1 MSELSFREYQENSAE
16 TAIYPEDTALAYL
29 TLGLTG
35 EAGEIANKIKKVIRD
50 SKGELSD
57 ELRKDLICEIGDV
70 LWYMSQLV
78 SELDGDLG
86 DVAKANIEKLRSRKE
101 RGVLGGSGDNR

>member
-1 MSELSFREYQENSAE
+1 MSELSFREYQEKSAE

-50 SKGELSD
+50 SKGELSED
-57 ELRKDLICEIGDV
+57 LKKDLVKECGDT
-70 LWYMSQLV
+70 LWYLSQLIR
-78 SELDGDLG
+78 ELDGDFG
-86 DVAKANIEKLRSRKE
+86 DVAQANIDKLQSRKE
-101 RGVLGGSGDNR
+101 RGVLKGSGDNR